1 MTEPATV
8 VIAGSRALPE
18 GIAPRLVIR
27 FLAELPIGSTV
38 LLRAPV
44 IDSPKPTGQFEM
56 DVSEMCNII
65 GLRVEWH
72 HPVPSF
78 YRSGRKAVW
87 DRDMGMLADA
97 DVALCFYEVGQIGD
111 EESGTVAL
119 VDKAIDLDKPV
130 YAYALTPDGGV
141 IRVGEHDPRNEW
153 AARVPATSSTW
164 GRDDVR

>member
-8 VIAGSRALPE
+8 VIAGSRALPP
-18 GIAPRLVIR
+18 GIAPRLIIR
-27 FLAELPIGSTV
+27 FLAELPIGSKV

-44 IDSPKPTGQFEM
+44 MTGAAVVGPFES
-56 DVSEMCNII
+56 DVFDMCGII
-65 GLRVEWH
+65 GLEHEWRY
-72 HPVPSF
+72 PNPT
-78 YRSGRKAVW
+78 RWRPGRKAVW
-87 DRDMGMLADA
+87 DRDMEMLADA

-153 AARVPATSSTW
+153 SQRVPAT
-164 GRDDVR
+164 